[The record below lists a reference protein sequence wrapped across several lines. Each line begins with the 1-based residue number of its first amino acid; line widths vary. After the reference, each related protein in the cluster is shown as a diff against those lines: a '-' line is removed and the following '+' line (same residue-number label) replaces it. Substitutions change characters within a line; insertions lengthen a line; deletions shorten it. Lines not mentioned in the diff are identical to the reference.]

1 MKVLIAM
8 DSFKG
13 SLSSLAAG
21 EAVRAGL
28 LRAMPKADAVVCPL
42 ADGGEGTAEA
52 LTAGLRGEMVSVE
65 VTGPLGAPV
74 VCRYGVAGNLAIVEM
89 AGAAGL
95 PQVPA
100 EKRDP
105 MATTTFGVGEVIRD
119 AIARGCRRFVIGLGG
134 SATNDGGAGM
144 LQALGFDLLDE
155 NGAPIPRGAAGLAR
169 LRTIAADRVLPELRG
184 CTFRAAC
191 DVENPLCGPLGCS
204 AVFGPQKGAS
214 REDVTLLDGALRHV
228 SSVIERALAEQVP
241 AERNGDGG
249 KVEAA
254 VAESSSPGHRS
265 RPDHRTRTPIADHPG
280 AGAAGGI
287 GMALLAVLHADFR
300 PGIDLV
306 IEQSGLDA
314 AAQWADIVFTGEGSI
329 DAQTMFGK
337 TPVGVASVAKR
348 HGKPVIAIA
357 GHVGDGIECLH
368 GRGIDAVFGAAPG
381 AASLDELLRDARAN
395 VARTAEQV
403 TRLMRIVRSH

>member
-1 MKVLIAM
+1 MKQFRRM
-8 DSFKG
+8 
-13 SLSSLAAG
+13 AAALC
-21 EAVRAGL
+21 AVFL
-28 LRAMPKADAVVCPL
+28 LCGFVIPAYAY

-52 LTAGLRGEMVSVE
+52 LTAGLHGEMVSVE

-74 VCRYGVAGNLAIVEM
+74 VCRYGVAGSLAIVEM

-169 LRTIAADRVLPELRG
+169 LRTIAAGRVLPALRG

-204 AVFGPQKGAS
+204 AVFGPQKGA
-214 REDVTLLDGALRHV
+214 RAADVPKMDGWLRGFA
-228 SSVIERALAEQVP
+228 ALAKTVFP
-241 AERNGDGG
+241 
-249 KVEAA
+249 
-254 VAESSSPGHRS
+254 ESDADFPGS
-265 RPDHRTRTPIADHPG
+265 
-280 AGAAGGI
+280 GAAGPLFSCGVPSSRHTSAPAAANARQSHP
-287 GMALLAVLHADFR
+287 GCDLHSSRMTLPPQEKQPFFAVRFHADGQH
-300 PGIDLV
+300 PV
-306 IEQSGLDA
+306 PCGLDGTPQGVLRQFLFRQDLRLPFYVGGSDFFDPQRPA
-314 AAQWADIVFTGEGSI
+314 HRLVDMRFAHGTGHPF
-329 DAQTMFGK
+329 D
-337 TPVGVASVAKR
+337 
-348 HGKPVIAIA
+348 
-357 GHVGDGIECLH
+357 GDGILQH
-368 GRGIDAVFGAAPG
+368 GSSPFPVV
-381 AASLDELLRDARAN
+381 SN
-395 VARTAEQV
+395 C
-403 TRLMRIVRSH
+403 

>member
-74 VCRYGVAGNLAIVEM
+74 VCRYGVAGSLAIVEM

-119 AIARGCRRFVIGLGG
+119 AIARGCRRLLIGLGG

-155 NGAPIPRGAAGLAR
+155 DGAPIPRGAAGLAR
-169 LRTIAADRVLPELRG
+169 LRTIAAGRVLPELRG

-204 AVFGPQKGAS
+204 AVFGPQKGAKAA
-214 REDVTLLDGALRHV
+214 DIPKMDGWLRGFA
-228 SSVIERALAEQVP
+228 ALARTVFP
-241 AERNGDGG
+241 
-249 KVEAA
+249 
-254 VAESSSPGHRS
+254 ESDADFPGS
-265 RPDHRTRTPIADHPG
+265 
-280 AGAAGGI
+280 GAAGG
-287 GMALLAVLHADFR
+287 MDFALRTFLGASLEPGVSIVLEETGLAEKIRAVDM
-300 PGIDLV
+300 V
-306 IEQSGLDA
+306 
-314 AAQWADIVFTGEGSI
+314 VTGEGRL
-329 DAQTMFGK
+329 DAQTAMGK
-337 TPVGVASVAKR
+337 APAGVARLAKR
-348 HGKPVIAIA
+348 YGKPVVAFAGGIA
-357 GHVGDGIECLH
+357 DGAQACH
-368 GRGIDAVFGAAPG
+368 AAGIDAFFPAVRGVTTLEEAMRPETAAENL
-381 AASLDELLRDARAN
+381 AAA
-395 VARTAEQV
+395 AEQTFRLV
-403 TRLMRIVRSH
+403 VAATCRSEVAESRVCTRFDGA

>member
-52 LTAGLRGEMVSVE
+52 LTAGLHGEMVSVE

-74 VCRYGVAGNLAIVEM
+74 VCRYGVAGSLAIVEM

-155 NGAPIPRGAAGLAR
+155 DGAPIPRGAAGLAR
-169 LRTIAADRVLPELRG
+169 LRTIAAGRVLPELRG

-204 AVFGPQKGAS
+204 AVFGPQKGA
-214 REDVTLLDGALRHV
+214 RAADIPKMDAWLRGFA
-228 SSVIERALAEQVP
+228 ALARTVFP
-241 AERNGDGG
+241 
-249 KVEAA
+249 
-254 VAESSSPGHRS
+254 ESDADFPGS
-265 RPDHRTRTPIADHPG
+265 
-280 AGAAGGI
+280 GAAGGM
-287 GMALLAVLHADFR
+287 GFALRTFL
-300 PGIDLV
+300 G
-306 IEQSGLDA
+306 
-314 AAQWADIVFTGEGSI
+314 
-329 DAQTMFGK
+329 
-337 TPVGVASVAKR
+337 
-348 HGKPVIAIA
+348 
-357 GHVGDGIECLH
+357 
-368 GRGIDAVFGAAPG
+368 
-381 AASLDELLRDARAN
+381 ASLEPGVSIVLEETGLAEKIRTRWARRRRALRALRSDTGSRWLRSRA
-395 VARTAEQV
+395 ALRTARRPATQRGS
-403 TRLMRIVRSH
+403 TRFSRRCAA

>member
-52 LTAGLRGEMVSVE
+52 LTAGLHGEMVSVE

-74 VCRYGVAGNLAIVEM
+74 VCRYGVAGSLAIVEM

-105 MATTTFGVGEVIRD
+105 LATTTFGVGEVIRD

-155 NGAPIPRGAAGLAR
+155 DGAPIPRGAAGLAR
-169 LRTIAADRVLPELRG
+169 LHTIAAGRVLPELRG

-204 AVFGPQKGAS
+204 AVFGPQKGARAADIPKMDGWLRGFAALAKTVFPES
-214 REDVTLLDGALRHV
+214 DADFPGSGAADMVVTGEGRLDAQTAMGKAPAGVARLAKRYGKPVVAFAGGIADGAQACHAAGIDAFFPAVRGVTSLEEAMRP
-228 SSVIERALAEQVP
+228 ETAAENLAAAAEQVFRLVGT
-241 AERNGDGG
+241 AHGE
-249 KVEAA
+249 V
-254 VAESSSPGHRS
+254 
-265 RPDHRTRTPIADHPG
+265 
-280 AGAAGGI
+280 AGG
-287 GMALLAVLHADFR
+287 
-300 PGIDLV
+300 
-306 IEQSGLDA
+306 
-314 AAQWADIVFTGEGSI
+314 T
-329 DAQTMFGK
+329 
-337 TPVGVASVAKR
+337 
-348 HGKPVIAIA
+348 
-357 GHVGDGIECLH
+357 C
-368 GRGIDAVFGAAPG
+368 
-381 AASLDELLRDARAN
+381 
-395 VARTAEQV
+395 
-403 TRLMRIVRSH
+403 